1 MVSQVMEWR
10 NRLVAKGLPEEIAD
24 ELVVGLPKQL
34 ASADDVRRLDGRL
47 DRVEAELVSLRGDV
61 IRIDNRLTNVEQ
73 GLVQLR
79 AELQETRREFGEG
92 LQEMR
97 REFGAEL
104 QEMRKEFGAEL
115 REVRREFGE
124 ELRETRQESGREQRA
139 MRGAFDAAQRA
150 QTRILVAAFTIAFG
164 ANIGITTA
172 LITLLD

>member
-10 NRLVAKGLPEEIAD
+10 NRLVAKGLSEEIAD

-47 DRVEAELVSLRGDV
+47 DRLEAELVSLRGDV

-79 AELQETRREFGEG
+79 VELQET
-92 LQEMR
+92 
-97 REFGAEL
+97 
-104 QEMRKEFGAEL
+104 RKEFGAEL

>member
-79 AELQETRREFGEG
+79 AELQETRREFSV
-92 LQEMR
+92 
-97 REFGAEL
+97 EL
-104 QEMRKEFGAEL
+104 QETRKEFGAEL

>member
-1 MVSQVMEWR
+1 MVSRVMEWR
-10 NRLVAKGLPEEIAD
+10 ERLIAKGLDEEIAD

-61 IRIDNRLTNVEQ
+61 IRIDDRLTNVEQ

-79 AELQETRREFGEG
+79 AELQE
-92 LQEMR
+92 MR
-97 REFGAEL
+97 REFSVEL
-104 QEMRKEFGAEL
+104 QETRKEFGAEL

>member
-73 GLVQLR
+73 GLTDLR
-79 AELQETRREFGEG
+79 EELRGE
-92 LQEMR
+92 LREMR
-97 REFGAEL
+97 REFGVEL
-104 QEMRKEFGAEL
+104 QETRKEFGAEL